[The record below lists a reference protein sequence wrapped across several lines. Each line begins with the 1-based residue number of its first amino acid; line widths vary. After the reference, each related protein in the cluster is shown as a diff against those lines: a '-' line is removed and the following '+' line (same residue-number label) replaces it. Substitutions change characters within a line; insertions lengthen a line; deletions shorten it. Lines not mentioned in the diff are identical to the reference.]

1 MRLTFSSVFI
11 CLLCSG
17 AASLGLFWILNV
29 KKKSYIY
36 SKYILVGIMLIVVR
50 CLIPFEFFY
59 TVSFYSHKIF
69 PFVQDIGRLCLT
81 ESKIP
86 LWRLFLWIWVGGAVI
101 KACYIVY
108 KQWRWEHLLDT
119 LPHSKY
125 MPVLRTLLAEKNIL
139 KSIQLIEFP
148 INIIP
153 SVVGLRTPKIVVP
166 DNLSDKDLYYILLH
180 ELEHYQSGDL
190 YLIAL
195 SQLLCIIYWW
205 NPLLYLLNHLL
216 KKMIEFRVDSKVV
229 ENLDE
234 EQRLDYSQAIINV
247 LKQNC
252 SEKAGKLNTVLELS
266 ICNNYMGLKERF
278 KNIFD
283 YKKTKY
289 NYVIVL
295 MAVVLFFLS
304 TGVVIEPSF
313 RSTEMEKE
321 YFTIPKDAYVIHELD
336 GTYKLY
342 VNDEYFGTLIKKE
355 FAEEWTIYERSNE

>member
-108 KQWRWEHLLDT
+108 NQWRWEHLLDT

-252 SEKAGKLNTVLELS
+252 SERAGKLNTVLELS

-304 TGVVIEPSF
+304 TGVVIEP
-313 RSTEMEKE
+313 
-321 YFTIPKDAYVIHELD
+321 YFEEPELLEGTYSIPEEAYVIHEFD
-336 GTYKLY
+336 GKYRLY
-342 VNDEYFGTLIKKE
+342 VGDEYLFTLISRE
-355 FAEEWTIYERSNE
+355 MAEDWTIYERSK